1 MYAIQMYFVPT
12 MDELEAQTVLGDFFN
27 KQEQIEDSETLG
39 CSGILDLTEEQAMSM
54 LQEFCVIAEKYGAK
68 VTNDVQNY

>member
-12 MDELEAQTVLGDFFN
+12 ADELEAQTVLGNFFN
-27 KQEQIEDSETLG
+27 RQEQIEDSGTLG
-39 CSGILDLTEEQAMSM
+39 CSGILELTKEQAISM
-54 LQEFCVIAEKYGAK
+54 LQEFCTIAEKYGAK